1 MRRKDKRHTP
11 RYLAVGRIVSPH
23 GIRGEV
29 EVEIHT
35 DFPER
40 FTPGARVFAGERKEA
55 LVIESVRPYRKRLLI
70 KFREIPHRTAAET
83 WRGAWLH
90 VPVEEAWPLG
100 EDEYYEY
107 QIVGMDV
114 WTEEGE
120 YLGHVDHII
129 YTGAND
135 VYVILGPEGELLI
148 PAIKDVI
155 REVDVEEGR
164 MVVHLLPGLR
174 SNE

>member
-1 MRRKDKRHTP
+1 MKGKGKRRTP
-11 RYLAVGRIVSPH
+11 RYLAVGRIIAPH

-29 EVEIHT
+29 EVDIHT

-40 FTPGARVFAGERKEA
+40 FTPGARVLAGEGKVP

-70 KFREIPHRTAAET
+70 KFREIPDRTRAET

-90 VPVEEAWPLG
+90 VPVEEAWPLQ

-114 WTEEGE
+114 WTEDGE

-135 VYVILGPEGELLI
+135 VYVIVGPEREILI

-155 REVDVEEGR
+155 REIDVEEGR

-174 SNE
+174 